1 VDFELSDEQAMLRES
16 SRRLLES
23 TTPTSEVRRLADT
36 DTRYDATTWRRGA
49 ELGWPLLAVAEAAG
63 GLGGDLVDLA
73 IVVEEHGRAVHPGP
87 LASSALVAIAAARHA
102 PESLR
107 AEVVDGL
114 AAGAAAAWA
123 FAEPRRPWSISG
135 IAATA
140 TKTADGYRLAG
151 TKTAVEGAVGAR
163 WLLVTALL
171 DDVPTNFLVDT
182 AAVRVPT
189 RSSET
194 LDLTRRFAEVS
205 LTDVVVPEWSLLPGT
220 DEDAVQRLLDE
231 AAVLVC
237 ADAVGVGE
245 HLLAAT
251 VEYAKLR
258 VQFGRPIGSFQAIK
272 HKCADMRIRLQASR
286 VATYYAAMALAAG
299 TKDATAA
306 ASAAKA
312 YVADAIRRLATE
324 ALQVHGGIGM
334 TWEHDLHLYYRRAK
348 ADEILVGDAGLHRR
362 RLTDVTVRQRNG
374 KEDSS

>member
-1 VDFELSDEQAMLRES
+1 
-16 SRRLLES
+16 
-23 TTPTSEVRRLADT
+23 
-36 DTRYDATTWRRGA
+36 
-49 ELGWPLLAVAEAAG
+49 
-63 GLGGDLVDLA
+63 
-73 IVVEEHGRAVHPGP
+73 
-87 LASSALVAIAAARHA
+87 
-102 PESLR
+102 
-107 AEVVDGL
+107 
-114 AAGAAAAWA
+114 
-123 FAEPRRPWSISG
+123 
-135 IAATA
+135 
-140 TKTADGYRLAG
+140 
-151 TKTAVEGAVGAR
+151 
-163 WLLVTALL
+163 
-171 DDVPTNFLVDT
+171 
-182 AAVRVPT
+182 
-189 RSSET
+189 
-194 LDLTRRFAEVS
+194 
-205 LTDVVVPEWSLLPGT
+205 VPEWSLLPGT